1 MIERYREIQRQKAAG
16 EREDGFTLI
25 ELLIVIVVLGILAA
39 VVVFALGSVTS
50 SSAKSACQAD
60 AKTVE
65 TALAAY
71 NANFGS
77 YPTVPIGGVTQ
88 TTGANGS
95 NAIGLTP
102 YLRSFPTGGGHY
114 YIGLSMAGS
123 APFTASTSGEVD
135 VVATTASTPPAQGN
149 AGWVNYDQETGATG
163 CNAVS

>member
-71 NANFGS
+71 NANAGV
-77 YPTVPIGGVTQ
+77 YPTIPVGGINGGSGS
-88 TTGANGS
+88 TTLANTAGMS
-95 NAIGLTP
+95 P
-102 YLRSFPTGGGHY
+102 YLRSWPTGSGHY
-114 YIGLSMAGS
+114 FIGLGMTTVNA
-123 APFTASTSGEVD
+123 APVASGEVD
-135 VVATTASTPPAQGN
+135 VAASTSSTPPAQGA
-149 AGWVNYDQETGATG
+149 AGWVNYDTETGSQG